1 MIPLQM
7 KHENKVTNTPTKL
20 ALQLNKFFYKANV
33 AHCSTVALQQAS
45 TKLVT
50 NYVN

>member
-7 KHENKVTNTPTKL
+7 KHENKVTNTPTKFV
-20 ALQLNKFFYKANV
+20 LQLNKFFYKANV
-33 AHCSTVALQQAS
+33 AHSSTAAWH